1 MTNEEFIESIRLQ
14 GEEWRDVVGW
24 EGYYKVSSF
33 GRIIVLSRHVKRS
46 YNDSFLT
53 APKLTKLQTSTNG
66 YLRVGL
72 TAQGRRQFA
81 LVHRIVA
88 SAFIPNP
95 LNYPCIDHI
104 DCNKENNH
112 KENLRWCT
120 QSQNCL
126 NPISRN
132 RNSKNKK
139 GKRAEW
145 TCRSV
150 VCLKNGTPIKTYYAI
165 RDAFEDGH
173 IEQCISRVCR
183 GLRKTYHGYEWMYL
197 SDYENLVISKSKNE
211 CPTLGLVTQ

>member
-1 MTNEEFIESIRLQ
+1 MTNEEFIKSISLE

-53 APKLTKLQTSTNG
+53 SPKLAKLQTSTNG

-72 TAQGRRQFA
+72 TAQGRRRFE

-95 LNYPCIDHI
+95 LNYPFIDHI

-126 NPISRN
+126 NPITRERS
-132 RNSKNKK
+132 SAAKK
-139 GKRAEW
+139 GKRSKWA
-145 TCRSV
+145 CRSV
-150 VCLKNGTPIKTYYAI
+150 VCLKNGTLVKTYDAI
-165 RDAFEDGH
+165 RDAYKDGH

-183 GLRKTYHGYEWMYL
+183 GLRKTYHGLQWMYL
-197 SDYENLVISKSKNE
+197 SDYENLVN
-211 CPTLGLVTQ
+211 Q